1 MPVGPDQHGG
11 GSGDRAEYR
20 KFPWAGVFGVDQ
32 PDPVRPGRDVV
43 AARLAEV
50 EQHGP
55 GVVQQGEDP
64 YRAAGG
70 DQVEIGHAAPEQ
82 RVPFAEVVMNVQS
95 GAPRAVPLAG
105 LVHAQQFGHGLAK
118 RIDARVGPGERG
130 LRHGAAQH
138 AGADWVLLGMVG
150 IQQAFR

>member
-1 MPVGPDQHGG
+1 
-11 GSGDRAEYR
+11 
-20 KFPWAGVFGVDQ
+20 
-32 PDPVRPGRDVV
+32 
-43 AARLAEV
+43 
-50 EQHGP
+50 
-55 GVVQQGEDP
+55 VQQGEDP
-64 YRAAGG
+64 HRAVGG

-82 RVPFAEVVMNVQS
+82 RVPVAEVIMNVQS
-95 GAPRAVPLAG
+95 GHPRGVPLAR

-138 AGADWVLLGMVG
+138 AGGDRVLLGMVG